1 MNRREFI
8 YSFLAALAASS
19 GAKLYGTAG
28 SKPIGLQMYTVRDLA
43 ERDLAGVLSAVSK
56 IGYKEVELYWNLYSR
71 SATELRKMLDD
82 HGLRAPS
89 GHVDYEGFE
98 TKLDYARTLGL
109 QYVVCP
115 ILPEA
120 MWNSLDDYKRAA
132 QQFNTWGEMAKKLGM
147 RFAFHNH
154 NYEFRRFPPQQSK
167 SGTAGDPGFPPQQS
181 KSGTAGDPGF
191 GDTTGFEQIVK
202 DTDPR
207 LVWLELDCYW
217 LTQAGRDPVEM
228 LKRYAGRA
236 RMIHIKDRKPGFPT
250 SQVKDAAAEHFTEVG
265 TGTINWKAIIAT
277 ANTIGVEHFFIE
289 QDSMERPPLESIAIS
304 YRNLQRIV

>member
-8 YSFLAALAASS
+8 YLSAATLASRSPKLH
-19 GAKLYGTAG
+19 GATK

-43 ERDLAGVLSAVSK
+43 EKDLAHVLSAVAK

-71 SATELRKMLDD
+71 PAGELRKMLDD

-89 GHVDYEGFE
+89 GHVDYNGFE
-98 TKLDYARTLGL
+98 TKLDYARTLGFE
-109 QYVVCP
+109 YVVCP
-115 ILPEA
+115 MLPEQ
-120 MWNSLDDYKRAA
+120 MWNSLDGYKRAA

-154 NYEFRRFPPQQSK
+154 NYEFKRL
-167 SGTAGDPGFPPQQS
+167 GDI
-181 KSGTAGDPGF
+181 
-191 GDTTGFEQIVK
+191 TGFELIVK
-202 DTDPR
+202 ETDPE

-217 LTQAGRDPVEM
+217 LTQAGRDPVEE

-236 RMIHIKDRKPGFPT
+236 RMVHIKDRKPGFPA

-265 TGTINWKAIIAT
+265 TGTINWKAVIAT
-277 ANTIGVEHFFIE
+277 ANKIGVEHFFVE
-289 QDSMERPPLESIAIS
+289 QDSTERPPLESIAIS
-304 YRNLQRIV
+304 YRNLRRLV

>member
-8 YSFLAALAASS
+8 YLSAATLASRSPKLH
-19 GAKLYGTAG
+19 GATK

-43 ERDLAGVLSAVSK
+43 EKDLAHVLSAVAK

-71 SATELRKMLDD
+71 PAGELRKMLDD

-89 GHVDYEGFE
+89 GHIDYNGFE

-109 QYVVCP
+109 EYVVCP
-115 ILPEA
+115 MLPEQ
-120 MWNSLDDYKRAA
+120 MWNSVDGYKRAA

-154 NYEFRRFPPQQSK
+154 NYEFKRL
-167 SGTAGDPGFPPQQS
+167 GDI
-181 KSGTAGDPGF
+181 
-191 GDTTGFEQIVK
+191 TGFELIVK
-202 DTDPR
+202 ETDPE

-217 LTQAGRDPVEM
+217 LTQAGRDPVEE

-236 RMIHIKDRKPGFPT
+236 RMVHIKDRKPGFPA

-265 TGTINWKAIIAT
+265 TGTINWKAVIAT
-277 ANTIGVEHFFIE
+277 ANKIGVEHFFVE
-289 QDSMERPPLESIAIS
+289 QDSTERPPLESIAIS
-304 YRNLQRIV
+304 YRNLRRLV